1 MENEYYLWLDESGN
15 FQEIENCNNETPSLV
30 GGILCTKDL
39 YQTIDPKK
47 IRIDTKSNPLYH
59 NAIDEYIKT
68 YGKKCDFKHA
78 VELPKS
84 IRAQARTE
92 ILERIYK
99 TGCEFVIFQNEY
111 KLSIIDTNTTYLN
124 VLAEGI
130 VQLLVDLSILGNIKL
145 NIIIGKRLDTEKSY
159 NIGKINNIYYINEYE
174 YLRLIKERLIVAM
187 AKLNLN
193 KSKINY
199 RIQMDSDKTNDYLVL
214 SDYVCCMYFGK
225 NYPIY
230 DETYH
235 KNSNI
240 SCGNIIRKIFYE
252 KTRIYSIYENE
263 TKIKIRK
270 YISDGNYGVGFPSV
284 FSEDIDEKYLNL
296 IRDGFNNL
304 TDKAKDWQFQAFYT
318 TIHSIIGE
326 ITAYSLALKIL
337 KGVEKFIDSLKINE
351 TQRNEYK
358 INIYLFIVTV
368 YTHMGEQLYAK
379 KYLDKCSL
387 LLPDIL
393 SKHEN
398 FDLYFIYVNRKI
410 VIYQGLCDFE
420 GSIQC
425 GEESLAVADLLIE
438 NMNKI
443 KNLLYL
449 ESNTYYVQK
458 AKLCGS
464 LARTYYYWS
473 ATNKDMIQKARIMSD
488 FSISNFILD
497 EDKKRQYF
505 LRAEIELRANNQELA
520 IEYLAKGLGCTPN
533 SIVQFCVEN
542 DCSLFS
548 WITILK
554 VCLSI
559 LKGDIIDD
567 KYKYYEKLYTII
579 DQKSKQ
585 LLDGIN
591 YPTNMLAITLGRIY
605 VHKNNIKKAKECFTV
620 AVKLG
625 ATDENK
631 YNVSWLIGI
640 SARANYILSLI
651 MNNENDEANKQKK
664 ELINDLKDASSE
676 LDYKPLKLLYEK
688 WYHLANENNYSDF
701 LEELFY

>member
-15 FQEIENCNNETPSLV
+15 FQEIENCNKETPSLV
-30 GGILCTKDL
+30 GGLLCTKNL

-59 NAIDEYIKT
+59 DAIDEYIKT
-68 YGKKCDFKHA
+68 NGKKCDFRHA
-78 VELPKS
+78 MELPKS

-124 VLAEGI
+124 ILAEGI
-130 VQLLVDLSILGNIKL
+130 VQLLIDLSIVGNINI

-159 NIGKINNIYYINEYE
+159 NTGKINNIFYINEYE
-174 YLRLIKERLIVAM
+174 YVRHIKERLIVAM

-193 KSKINY
+193 KNKINY
-199 RIQMDSDKTNDYLVL
+199 RIQMDSDKSNDYLVL
-214 SDYVCCMYFGK
+214 SDYICCMYFGK
-225 NYPIY
+225 NYSIY
-230 DETYH
+230 DEAYH

-240 SCGNIIRKIFYE
+240 SCGNIIRNIFDE
-252 KTRIYSIYENE
+252 KTRIYSIYENG

-270 YISDGNYGVGFPSV
+270 YISEGNYGVGFPSI

-326 ITAYSLALKIL
+326 MAAYNLALKIL
-337 KGVEKFIDSLKINE
+337 KGVAEFVDILKLNK
-351 TQRNEYK
+351 TQCNEYK

-368 YTHMGEQLYAK
+368 YTHMGEQLNAK
-379 KYLDKCSL
+379 KYLDKCSI
-387 LLPDIL
+387 LLPGIL

-410 VIYQGLCDFE
+410 VNYQDLCDFE
-420 GSIQC
+420 SSIQC

-488 FSISNFILD
+488 LSISNFMLD

-505 LRAEIELRANNQELA
+505 LRAEIELRANNRELA
-520 IEYLAKGLGCTPN
+520 IEYLAKGLGCAPN

-548 WITILK
+548 WMTILK
-554 VCLSI
+554 FCLSI
-559 LKGDIIDD
+559 LNGDVNDD
-567 KYKYYEKLYTII
+567 QYKYYEKLYTII

-585 LLDGIN
+585 LLGGTI
-591 YPTNMLAITLGRIY
+591 YPTHMLAITLGRIY
-605 VHKNNIKKAKECFTV
+605 IQKKNIKKAKECFTV

-631 YNVSWLIGI
+631 YNVSWLIGT
-640 SARANYILSLI
+640 SARANYILAL
-651 MNNENDEANKQKK
+651 MLNDENDEANKQKK
-664 ELINDLKDASSE
+664 ELIYDLKEASSE
-676 LDYKPLKLLYEK
+676 LDYRPVKSLYEK
-688 WYHLANENNYSDF
+688 WHHLAIESNYSDL